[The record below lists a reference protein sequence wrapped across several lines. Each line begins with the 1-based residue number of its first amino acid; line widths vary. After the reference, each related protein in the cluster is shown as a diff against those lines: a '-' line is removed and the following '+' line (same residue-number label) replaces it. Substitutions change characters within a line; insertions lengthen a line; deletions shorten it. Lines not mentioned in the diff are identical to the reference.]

1 MKDYRP
7 EANHLLSCIRGMKE
21 DDARREIMFYLEN
34 ADNNGYKRKEEED
47 GEKE

>member
-7 EANHLLSCIRGMKE
+7 EANHLISCIKAMKE
-21 DDARREIMFYLEN
+21 DDARAEVIAYLEN

-47 GEKE
+47 GKKE